1 MFNPHFLVVSLGNPL
16 PKYDTLHSAGH
27 YVLKGLA
34 SALGHA
40 PLRETR
46 LGGLPVCFASNGAKH
61 TLMQSPV
68 LMNTSGKFVADAWR
82 HMCRQHRPDSLSLVL
97 VHDELESA
105 DGVVSL
111 LSWARSARG
120 HRGVKDVHARLRQE
134 AFPTSPLA
142 RIAVGIGRP
151 EGRDNATVV
160 DYVMSRIS
168 ASSKRN
174 LEGAFANEAAN
185 SLARLEDYWQA
196 ELADGREDPGLGWSK
211 RMSKNR

>member
-1 MFNPHFLVVSLGNPL
+1 MINPHFLVVSLGNPL

-34 SALGHA
+34 NALGHA

-61 TLMQSPV
+61 TLIQSPT

-82 HMCRQHRPDSLSLVL
+82 HMYKQRDPHSLSLVL

-111 LSWARSARG
+111 LPWARSARG

-134 AFPTSPLA
+134 VFPSSPLA
-142 RIAVGIGRP
+142 RIAIGIGRP

-174 LEGAFANEAAN
+174 LEGTIANEAA
-185 SLARLEDYWQA
+185 SFLAKLEDYWQA
-196 ELADGREDPGLGWSK
+196 EIADGRRDPGLGWSE
-211 RMSKNR
+211 RMSKDR